1 MLLRTICRMHPLKA
15 LWLRFLWLRPE
26 QNSLKQCINHNRK
39 PQNWSFKNFGE
50 KYQKSKSHIFSYVP
64 STHGT
69 NRKRRGCAQSKR
81 NKREQGYR
89 VHFVLNSCPSP
100 YKNANFDTIRIGV
113 SVFYLN
119 TTAAKKYTTC
129 NLSGADR
136 ESHYNWVYIF
146 FGIQIRRV
154 GGGYYIFLI
163 NSGQ

>member
-1 MLLRTICRMHPLKA
+1 AYIFFATGMENDRIATYIRVPLLSCAIIVNK
-15 LWLRFLWLRPE
+15 
-26 QNSLKQCINHNRK
+26 
-39 PQNWSFKNFGE
+39 
-50 KYQKSKSHIFSYVP
+50 
-64 STHGT
+64 
-69 NRKRRGCAQSKR
+69 GCAQSKR

-136 ESHYNWVYIF
+136 ESHYN
-146 FGIQIRRV
+146 
-154 GGGYYIFLI
+154 
-163 NSGQ
+163 